1 MPDIVIQIGMC
12 LDAYD
17 QQLGGNARKFFVDQ
31 VAKLISQAA
40 KDVNNNSPL
49 YAGISPEIPVVNSI
63 CFDNT
68 ERLGVTLV
76 NNIGLRD
83 ANGHTPFDHLGCVHL
98 PEGKFGVHDRVR
110 AWRNAET
117 LVSGLRTRRDSNES
131 QVFNARFL
139 HKGTSAGA
147 PQLRLACFNVATS
160 LRRRDWN

>member
-49 YAGISPEIPVVNSI
+49 YAGISPEIPVVDSI

-83 ANGHTPFDHLGCVHL
+83 ANGHTPFDRAEITEAVQPIKGAMFSVQVTPDGLN
-98 PEGKFGVHDRVR
+98 RVIN
-110 AWRNAET
+110 AASGDLQVDYWRG
-117 LVSGLRTRRDSNES
+117 SD
-131 QVFNARFL
+131 
-139 HKGTSAGA
+139 
-147 PQLRLACFNVATS
+147 
-160 LRRRDWN
+160 